1 MKSKTN
7 DKILAITLVVV
18 VVWAIILIVSARAN
32 ADGRSY
38 TSEEVDILCRC
49 VWGEYR
55 GEDTDQVAAV
65 VWCILNRVDD
75 PRFDND
81 IKSVVTAPYQFSGY
95 SPANPIDPRIQR
107 IVLDVLA
114 RWSIETQCVG
124 SVGRVLPSE
133 YVYFHGNGKVNLY
146 RSEYW
151 SREYW
156 DWSWGSPYEVSE

>member
-1 MKSKTN
+1 MK
-7 DKILAITLVVV
+7 KITAILLAVLV
-18 VVWAIILIVSARAN
+18 LICASSTART
-32 ADGRSY
+32 DGRTY
-38 TSEEVDILCRC
+38 TAEDVDVLCKC

-75 PRFDND
+75 PRFDNT
-81 IKSVVTAPYQFSGY
+81 IREVVTAPWQFSGF
-95 SPANPIDPRIQR
+95 SPTNPVDPRIQR

-114 RWSIETQCVG
+114 RWSIECQCVG

-133 YVYFHGNGKVNLY
+133 YVYFHGNGRENLY

-156 DWSWGSPYEVSE
+156 DWQLPSPYEINE

>member
-7 DKILAITLVVV
+7 ERILKTTFIIVVI
-18 VVWAIILIVSARAN
+18 WAIVLVAAARVHG
-32 ADGRSY
+32 DGRSY
-38 TSEEVDILCRC
+38 TAEDVDILCRC

-75 PRFDND
+75 PRFDNT

-95 SPANPIDPRIQR
+95 NPTNPVDPRIQR
-107 IVLDVLA
+107 IVVDVLT
-114 RWSIETQCVG
+114 RWVAEETVCGSI
-124 SVGRVLPSE
+124 GRILPEE
-133 YVYFHGNGKVNLY
+133 YVYFHGNGTVNLY

-151 SREYW
+151 SRDYW
-156 DWSWGSPYEVSE
+156 TWELESPYEVSE